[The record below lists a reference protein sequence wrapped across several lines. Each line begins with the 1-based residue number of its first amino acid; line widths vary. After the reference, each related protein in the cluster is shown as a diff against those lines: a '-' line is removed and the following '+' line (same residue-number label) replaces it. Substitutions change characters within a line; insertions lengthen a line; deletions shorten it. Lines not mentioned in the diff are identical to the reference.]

1 VYRFWILGVLYYK
14 LTKRPSQ
21 VNLVVRANG
30 AGVHLSLYVA
40 EIDPLPYLSME
51 LRLMDI
57 MVGVRSA
64 ALQWREPGGLQVPT
78 VATNQ

>member
-1 VYRFWILGVLYYK
+1 MWLK
-14 LTKRPSQ
+14 LT
-21 VNLVVRANG
+21 
-30 AGVHLSLYVA
+30 LY
-40 EIDPLPYLSME
+40 LTLSME

>member
-1 VYRFWILGVLYYK
+1 MEQGSI
-14 LTKRPSQ
+14 
-21 VNLVVRANG
+21 
-30 AGVHLSLYVA
+30 SLYVA

-64 ALQWREPGGLQVPT
+64 VLQWREPGGLQVPT